1 MSKLRGMTTEVE
13 LVVLADSE
21 GNAIGTA
28 PKATVHTKDTPLHF
42 AFSTYIL
49 NPRGEL
55 LVTRRALSKKTW
67 PGVWTNSMCGHPGP
81 DETNADAIRRRGV
94 DELGLE
100 VDSFLDIQEIL
111 PDYQYR
117 AVDASGI
124 VEWELCPVHLVRLAV
139 GEFVEPLD
147 DEVEEFE
154 WVEPQKLFDAVD
166 ATPFVFSPWLVDQLS
181 APELRQAILEAFD
194 AE

>member
-1 MSKLRGMTTEVE
+1 MTSKVE

-21 GNAIGTA
+21 GNAIGTM
-28 PKATVHTKDTPLHF
+28 PKATVHTENTPLHF
-42 AFSTYIL
+42 AFSSYIL

-55 LVTRRALSKKTW
+55 LVTRRALTKAAW

-100 VDSFLDIQEIL
+100 EDSFLDIEEIL
-111 PDYQYR
+111 PDYEYR

-139 GEFVEPLD
+139 GEHVEPLAG
-147 DEVEEFE
+147 EVEEFA

-166 ATPFVFSPWLVDQLS
+166 ATPFVFSPWMVDQLS

-194 AE
+194 NE

>member
-1 MSKLRGMTTEVE
+1 MTTEVE

-67 PGVWTNSMCGHPGP
+67 PGVWTNSM
-81 DETNADAIRRRGV
+81 
-94 DELGLE
+94 
-100 VDSFLDIQEIL
+100 
-111 PDYQYR
+111 
-117 AVDASGI
+117 
-124 VEWELCPVHLVRLAV
+124 
-139 GEFVEPLD
+139 
-147 DEVEEFE
+147 
-154 WVEPQKLFDAVD
+154 
-166 ATPFVFSPWLVDQLS
+166 
-181 APELRQAILEAFD
+181 
-194 AE
+194 

>member
-1 MSKLRGMTTEVE
+1 MVGSMTNEVE

-21 GNAIGTA
+21 GNAAGTA
-28 PKATVHTKDTPLHF
+28 PKDSVHTEDTPRHF

-55 LVTRRALSKKTW
+55 LITRRALSKKTW

-94 DELGLE
+94 QELNLNW
-100 VDSFLDIQEIL
+100 DSFLDIEEII
-111 PDYQYR
+111 PDFEYR

-124 VEWELCPVHLVRLAV
+124 VEWEICPVHISRLAV
-139 GEFVEPLD
+139 GEHVEPLPE
-147 DEVEEFE
+147 EVEEFA
-154 WVEPQKLFDAVD
+154 WVEPQKVFDAVD
-166 ATPFVFSPWLVDQLS
+166 ATPFAYSPWMVEQLS
-181 APELRQAILEAFD
+181 RPELRQAILEAFD
-194 AE
+194 N